1 MKVVTAGVMQSLD
14 RETIRTLG
22 IPGVVLMENAGK
34 GCAAAILKHFPDLD
48 GKIVSVLCGSGNN
61 GGDGYVIARYLRQR
75 GIQARVYL
83 LAAEERIR
91 GDARIHLDILRRILP
106 EVYPMAGEEP
116 FLRHRGD
123 ILHSGL
129 LVDAILGTGLASEVE
144 GYYRRVIEWVNRT
157 GIPVCAVDIPSG
169 IHADTGRVMGCAIN
183 ARLTVT
189 FGMAKRG
196 QFVHPGV
203 DHVGVLE
210 VVDIGIPKS
219 LVDSFELKEEVLEPA
234 LFRGAL
240 ARRPDT
246 HKGTYGHLFVL
257 AGSPGKTGA
266 ACLCAE
272 AALRAGAGLV
282 TLGIGESVHSV
293 VAQKV
298 TEVMT
303 MPLPEK
309 GRCLEPREA
318 LERIEGFLH
327 AAKAVAVGP
336 GLGLDRALEGLVE
349 KLWTT
354 VALPSV
360 WDADALTLLARCRH
374 LEGKQAGPTILT
386 PHPGEMARLLDKPTS
401 WVQQN
406 RIEAARSLAEQ
417 WNGVVVL
424 KGART
429 LIADPSGR
437 LAINPTGN
445 PGMAAGGMGD
455 VLTGV
460 IGGILAQGLSC
471 FEAAC
476 LGAFVHGAAGD
487 AAAREIGPVGFLAT
501 ELMSRVPKTLGRL
514 SIT

>member
-1 MKVVTAGVMQSLD
+1 MKVVTAGLMQSLD
-14 RETIRTLG
+14 RETIETLG
-22 IPGVVLMENAGK
+22 IPGTVLMENAGK
-34 GCAAAILKHFPDLD
+34 GCVAAILKHFPDLD
-48 GKIVSVLCGSGNN
+48 GKIVSILSGSGNN

-83 LAAEERIR
+83 LASEDRIR
-91 GDARIHLDILRRILP
+91 GDARIHLDILRHVLP
-106 EVYPMAGEEP
+106 EVYPMAGEES
-116 FLRHRGD
+116 FLRHQGD
-123 ILHSGL
+123 LLHSRL
-129 LVDAILGTGLASEVE
+129 LVDAIVGTGLASEVK
-144 GYYRRVIEWVNRT
+144 GYYRQVIEWVNRT

-169 IHADTGRVMGCAIN
+169 INADSGQVMGCAIN
-183 ARLTVT
+183 AQLTVT
-189 FGMAKRG
+189 FGMPKRG

-203 DHVGVLE
+203 DHVGTLE
-210 VVDIGIPKS
+210 VIDIGIPKS

-234 LFRGAL
+234 LFRGVL
-240 ARRPDT
+240 ARRANT
-246 HKGTYGHLFVL
+246 HKGTYGHLLVL

-282 TLGIGESVHSV
+282 TLGIGESVHQV

-303 MPLPEK
+303 MVLPEN
-309 GRCLEPREA
+309 GRCLEPRRA
-318 LERIEGFLH
+318 LERIEDFLPV
-327 AAKAVAVGP
+327 ARAVVVGP
-336 GLGLDRALEGLVE
+336 GLGLDRALEGFVE
-349 KLWTT
+349 GLWTT
-354 VALPSV
+354 VGVPSV
-360 WDADALTLLARCRH
+360 WDADALTLLARCRG
-374 LEGKQAGPTILT
+374 LERRQAGPVVLT
-386 PHPGEMARLLDKPTS
+386 PHPGEMARLLDRPTS

-406 RIEAARSLAEQ
+406 RIEAACSLAER

-455 VLTGV
+455 VLTGI
-460 IGGILAQGLSC
+460 IGGFLAQGLSC

-501 ELMSRVPKTLGRL
+501 ELMSRVPKTLERM